1 MVHYDT
7 CIDCHPFRVCLHI
20 CSIKCVDIKACFSY
34 AIECS
39 LDVPVC
45 HIVAFYLAAHYH
57 VPLVSLSVLELKAFS
72 CWVYLS
78 LSYIYLLIGVWLAA
92 CQALTIHGCIY
103 SLACPSISIST
114 CGCSSVSHHQMW
126 SVSWLALHINL
137 TASILSAHSLSHI

>member
-72 CWVYLS
+72 C
-78 LSYIYLLIGVWLAA
+78 
-92 CQALTIHGCIY
+92 
-103 SLACPSISIST
+103 
-114 CGCSSVSHHQMW
+114 
-126 SVSWLALHINL
+126 
-137 TASILSAHSLSHI
+137 